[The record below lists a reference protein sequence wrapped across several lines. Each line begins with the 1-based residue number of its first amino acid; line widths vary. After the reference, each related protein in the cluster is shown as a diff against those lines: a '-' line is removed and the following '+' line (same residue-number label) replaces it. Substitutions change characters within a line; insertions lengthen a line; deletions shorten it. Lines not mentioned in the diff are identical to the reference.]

1 MLKLLEL
8 RADPC
13 AITHD
18 GWHPLHCAARWGKAG
33 ALWAL
38 LQNGAEINAQTNG
51 GQTALHLAATLA
63 DAESTGAEPPK
74 VEQERPSA
82 SSKGRTVL
90 KILLCAA
97 GSDSTLLN
105 DQGETAAELARR
117 RSGNDDLFRLADPCL
132 GLGPLP
138 PPPRQ
143 QPAKP

>member
-13 AITHD
+13 ATTDD

-33 ALWAL
+33 AVWAL
-38 LQNGAEINAQTNG
+38 LENNADINAQTLG

-63 DAESTGAEPPK
+63 GAESTGAEPPRD
-74 VEQERPSA
+74 EQKAPA
-82 SSKGRTVL
+82 SSKGRTVV

-97 GSDSTLLN
+97 GCDSRLLN

-132 GLGPLP
+132 ALGPLPP

-143 QPAKP
+143 QPA